1 MNFFQ
6 FLLFQVVFIFSPIFT
21 ESLEA
26 QGNPFL
32 RPGSKPPLQ
41 PVVRKPAP
49 PPPAP
54 IPHNPNLE
62 FRGYFQ
68 LKGELHFAL
77 FDKSKNRGQWLQKGE
92 SMPDGGREIEDF
104 DSKNEELILKGGL
117 RLSLKDSDKRTLPL
131 PGGGKVSPVTPKPG
145 KIPPPRR

>member
-77 FDKSKNRGQWLQKGE
+77 FDKSKKYIWTFASYEKDDELFSDRNVFPKGCIIKME
-92 SMPDGGREIEDF
+92 
-104 DSKNEELILKGGL
+104 KVNEK
-117 RLSLKDSDKRTLPL
+117 
-131 PGGGKVSPVTPKPG
+131 
-145 KIPPPRR
+145 